1 MNKFYIVLNYIFV
14 ILFAVA
20 AVNCNAPRT
29 NPLDPL
35 NPDKPFNNITG
46 TVKTISFPNVPLA
59 GVRVY
64 WHNDNVFVETT
75 SVGKFTI
82 DNIRPINGWLFFEND
97 KFVTDSLYIKWDTQK
112 KKEVAVFLNAK
123 PVLDSL
129 QFYSIVLNR
138 FQYSQTTD
146 LFISTII
153 SDLDGVNDIDSVY
166 IKNEELNFFKV
177 LSYNVNTHFYEAKI
191 TLGELNLFS
200 IDEVIGKNFEIL
212 VRDLQGRIFTAGS
225 SNIKRIINQEIEIIA
240 PANHQEVSSPI
251 YLSWKRFTPGF
262 SFKYFLQIST
272 DNSPPEIV
280 WQTENISSDSISY
293 KINQS
298 LSPGEYFW
306 TIWAIDE
313 FSNRTRSKP
322 ATFTLQ

>member
-1 MNKFYIVLNYIFV
+1 M
-14 ILFAVA
+14 LFTALTVT
-20 AVNCNAPRT
+20 CNAPRT

-35 NPDKPFNNITG
+35 NPDKPFNNIKG
-46 TVKTISFPNVPLA
+46 TVKTISFPNSPLA
-59 GVRVY
+59 EVRVY
-64 WHNDNVFVETT
+64 WHNDNILVETD
-75 SVGKFTI
+75 VDGRFNM
-82 DNIRPINGWLFFEND
+82 DNIRPINGWLFFENES
-97 KFVTDSLYIKWDTQK
+97 FVTDSLYIKWDARK
-112 KKEVAVFLNAK
+112 NKDVAVFLNAK

-166 IKNEELNFFKV
+166 IKNGELNFLKV
-177 LSYNVNTHFYEAKI
+177 LSYNVNTHFYETKI
-191 TLGELNLFS
+191 TLSELNLSS

-212 VRDLQGRIFTAGS
+212 VSDLQGRIFLAGS
-225 SNIKRIINQEIEIIA
+225 SNIKRIIKQEIETIS
-240 PANHQEVSSPI
+240 PTNHQEVTSPVV
-251 YLSWKRFTPGF
+251 LSWKRFTPGF

-272 DNSPPEIV
+272 DNSPPEVV
-280 WQTENISSDSISY
+280 WQTENVSADSISY

-298 LSPGEYFW
+298 LPSGEYFW

-313 FSNRTRSKP
+313 FNNRTRSKP